1 MSIAPKRLM
10 VPQNTVSPA
19 ALSTG
24 RDSPVII
31 DWSTEVSPLTM
42 TPSTGTVSPGRIRS
56 ISPWTIFSAG
66 IISSFPSRMRRPCVG
81 ARLMS
86 FFSPFFARFVVASS
100 KSAPIAMMKAT
111 SPAANRSPM
120 AMAANMAMVI
130 KRADEIFADS
140 GIINDP
146 PHRKIQKR
154 NPGDYNRSPCRVN
167 REIDAR
173 PRQGKAE
180 YKQNASDDGHQES
193 CQKIIDSF

>member
-1 MSIAPKRLM
+1 MAATNIATGTSQLATRSAIRAMGAFLSSASCTMRMSFCKELSSPTFVARMSIAPKRLM

-56 ISPWTIFSAG
+56 ISPLTIFSAG

-130 KRADEIFADS
+130 KRADEILL
-140 GIINDP
+140 I
-146 PHRKIQKR
+146 
-154 NPGDYNRSPCRVN
+154 PGL
-167 REIDAR
+167 
-173 PRQGKAE
+173 
-180 YKQNASDDGHQES
+180 
-193 CQKIIDSF
+193 